1 DPLCL
6 ASHEPMGGKPPE
18 GAQRRRRGSR
28 AVGSGTRADTTSSR
42 HPAVRLVPRHSILL
56 QGYVSLLFG
65 AAQGRGG
72 MVQPRL
78 GDEDRYR
85 GELSEAHRLLTEMG
99 ATRRAS
105 RLERQLG
112 LFSEKQR

>member
-1 DPLCL
+1 LLIARARL
-6 ASHEPMGGKPPE
+6 A
-18 GAQRRRRGSR
+18 
-28 AVGSGTRADTTSSR
+28 
-42 HPAVRLVPRHSILL
+42 RL
-56 QGYVSLLFG
+56 
-65 AAQGRGG
+65 
-72 MVQPRL
+72 L

-112 LFSEKQR
+112 VFSEKQ